1 MPTYFY
7 HILLELPVAGG
18 GDNRYSNNYTT
29 TTSTTTPTPADD
41 EHVPVTIQRD
51 NRNSSSHTST
61 SPSSSSPPS
70 RPHSRSHSQSQSQ
83 FAQSRRRL
91 LDRLDNGSDV
101 TLQAFCDALQP
112 FRNNS
117 NKRRTRGAAGKA
129 SRGGDSWNSHHS
141 HLKRKD
147 GRRNNCNGDS
157 SGGGKIYRDLVV
169 LGGGGDSCG
178 IDLNGLRQCRASL
191 GNLSTSTPTTANI
204 PTTTPTAT
212 APSVQRETA
221 GVHQQQ
227 QLHESPAYI
236 ASTTSTT
243 TTTSSSRL
251 ANDKRLDQIS
261 IESIDMVVP
270 QQNENQK
277 QSQQPPTAT
286 SQQPQQ
292 AQQQPPSKGSNSNNN
307 NNQIAK
313 GIGTSVIGGLA
324 TKGKY
329 VPLDQKVSD
338 SAWGIVHLYRDAE
351 ETSALYRDDDDPS
364 FLKGSALTRSAM
376 LDGNSS
382 NNLGRR
388 YGSADVESGGG
399 SGSLTAATATATV
412 GVNSA
417 EDCTTLCILAVPS
430 YMSPS
435 DFLGFVGEQTRDEV
449 SHFRMIRTARANR
462 YMVLMKFRSGK
473 RAKEWQRDW
482 NGKVFNS
489 MEPETCHVVFVKT
502 VEIQVEAPGTESKFP
517 DMNNDPFT
525 PATTNHA
532 LISSTS
538 TAAQSGTL
546 SSTSLSTK
554 PLAPPTPSL
563 IELPTCP
570 VCLER
575 MDETTGLL
583 TIICQHVFH
592 CTCLQK
598 WKGSGC
604 PVCRYTQDEFG
615 KRAAQTFDFDQ
626 GPTECQVCHSEV
638 NLWLC
643 LICGNIGCGRY
654 DEAHAFA
661 HFKETSHAFAMDL
674 ASQRVWDYVGDG
686 YVHRI
691 IQNKSDG
698 KLVELPAAGESA
710 LDPPDWADA
719 VPREKLENMS
729 VEYTHLLTSQ
739 LESQRTY
746 FEEVV
751 ERAAD
756 KASVASA
763 AATAAQEAAET
774 ATKHLSALQA
784 QYDTLL
790 KETIPNLERD
800 KGRAER
806 RAEKFETMAHRL
818 EKEWREEKAL
828 NGSLMEKVEFLNGEV
843 QKLTA
848 ANEDLK
854 EQNRDLSFFISGAE
868 RLRDQGEDVVEGTV
882 SVPEPEEG
890 GGAGKRRKGKGKG
903 RR

>member
-1 MPTYFY
+1 M
-7 HILLELPVAGG
+7 
-18 GDNRYSNNYTT
+18 
-29 TTSTTTPTPADD
+29 
-41 EHVPVTIQRD
+41 
-51 NRNSSSHTST
+51 
-61 SPSSSSPPS
+61 
-70 RPHSRSHSQSQSQ
+70 
-83 FAQSRRRL
+83 
-91 LDRLDNGSDV
+91 
-101 TLQAFCDALQP
+101 
-112 FRNNS
+112 
-117 NKRRTRGAAGKA
+117 
-129 SRGGDSWNSHHS
+129 
-141 HLKRKD
+141 
-147 GRRNNCNGDS
+147 
-157 SGGGKIYRDLVV
+157 
-169 LGGGGDSCG
+169 
-178 IDLNGLRQCRASL
+178 
-191 GNLSTSTPTTANI
+191 
-204 PTTTPTAT
+204 
-212 APSVQRETA
+212 
-221 GVHQQQ
+221 
-227 QLHESPAYI
+227 
-236 ASTTSTT
+236 
-243 TTTSSSRL
+243 
-251 ANDKRLDQIS
+251 
-261 IESIDMVVP
+261 
-270 QQNENQK
+270 
-277 QSQQPPTAT
+277 
-286 SQQPQQ
+286 
-292 AQQQPPSKGSNSNNN
+292 
-307 NNQIAK
+307 
-313 GIGTSVIGGLA
+313 
-324 TKGKY
+324 
-329 VPLDQKVSD
+329 
-338 SAWGIVHLYRDAE
+338 
-351 ETSALYRDDDDPS
+351 
-364 FLKGSALTRSAM
+364 
-376 LDGNSS
+376 
-382 NNLGRR
+382 
-388 YGSADVESGGG
+388 
-399 SGSLTAATATATV
+399 
-412 GVNSA
+412 
-417 EDCTTLCILAVPS
+417 
-430 YMSPS
+430 
-435 DFLGFVGEQTRDEV
+435 
-449 SHFRMIRTARANR
+449 
-462 YMVLMKFRSGK
+462 
-473 RAKEWQRDW
+473 
-482 NGKVFNS
+482 
-489 MEPETCHVVFVKT
+489 KT

-525 PATTNHA
+525 PATTNQGLVPSA
-532 LISSTS
+532 SPPPQSS
-538 TAAQSGTL
+538 TL

-604 PVCRYTQDEFG
+604 PVCRYTQDEFS
-615 KRAAQTFDFDQ
+615 KRAAHAFDFDQ
-626 GPTECQVCHSEV
+626 GPAECHVCHSEV

-661 HFKETSHAFAMDL
+661 HFKDTSHAFAMDL

-756 KASVASA
+756 KASVANA

-774 ATKHLSALQA
+774 ATKNLAAIQA

-806 RAEKFETMAHRL
+806 RAEKFETMAHRM

-828 NGSLMEKVEFLNGEV
+828 NGSLLEKVEFLNGEV
-843 QKLTA
+843 QKLTV
-848 ANEDLK
+848 ANEDLR

-890 GGAGKRRKGKGKG
+890 AGAGGRRKRGKGKG
-903 RR
+903 RK